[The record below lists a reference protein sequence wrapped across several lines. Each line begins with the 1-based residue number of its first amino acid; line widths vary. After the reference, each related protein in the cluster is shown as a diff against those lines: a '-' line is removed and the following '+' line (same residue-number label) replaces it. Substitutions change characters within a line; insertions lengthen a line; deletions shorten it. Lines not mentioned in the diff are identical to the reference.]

1 MSAEYFN
8 SLGGFSSG
16 IPPVPVIDVNGNVIT
31 NVNTTGNVLAN
42 VVYASYYRFAN
53 GQPLTVNAAGS
64 NTQLQFNNQGSFAGI
79 PNVTWNGNTLN
90 LGPVANIS
98 IGGGLNGYFLQTDGE
113 GNLTWSAA
121 GSNGGG
127 NGNPGGANT
136 QVQFNDEGTFGG
148 DAGFIYDKNTNILTV
163 NQINANAFVG
173 NGSQISN
180 LVVNSANYVSQPV
193 QANITSLG
201 TLTELNVLGEINL
214 GSVSNLHIFGGEAN
228 YVLTT
233 DGLGNVS
240 WENPIT
246 GNGLP
251 GGSNT
256 QVQYNDSGLFNG
268 SAFFTFNENT
278 NTVQVAGKMIAN
290 VMQLGSGAYK
300 FGTSEVMFAET
311 ESTDKQVIYS
321 ILVTECSGVDF
332 EIIGTNFISE
342 RRQSVKI
349 SSVYYAGVVQY
360 NEYAGLVVNGGVG
373 DFEVEYNPGDL
384 INPPTLDL
392 SVTPISANR
401 TVYKMLVSILAQ

>member
-64 NTQLQFNNQGSFAGI
+64 NTQLQFNNRGSFAGI
-79 PNVTWNGNTLN
+79 PNVTWNGNILN

-98 IGGGLNGYFLQTDGE
+98 IGGGLNGYFLQTDGA

-148 DAGFIYDKNTNILTV
+148 DSGFTYDKNTNILTV

-180 LVVNSANYVSQPV
+180 LVVNSANYVSQPI

-214 GSVSNLHIFGGEAN
+214 GAVSNLHIYGGNAN

-256 QVQYNDSGLFNG
+256 QVQYNDAGLFNG
-268 SAFFTFNENT
+268 SAFFTFNEIT

-311 ESTDKQVIYS
+311 QSTAKQVIYS

-349 SSVYYAGVVQY
+349 SSLYYAGVVQY
-360 NEYAGLVVNGGVG
+360 NEYAGLIINGGVG
-373 DFEVEYNPGDL
+373 DFEVSYNPGDL
-384 INPPTLDL
+384 ITPPTLDL

-401 TVYKMLVSILAQ
+401 TVYKMLISILAQ